1 MQTSSFSRPINLSEE
16 GKWLVAVT
24 SFDATN
30 SIFNKTAENN
40 SFLIS
45 TPSYWTPE
53 GGEDLINKLKKLLEL
68 QSQNDIELHVKEVE
82 KKGYSNRNRKPWI

>member
-1 MQTSSFSRPINLSEE
+1 MQTSTFSRPINLSEE

-53 GGEDLINKLKKLLEL
+53 GGEDLINKLKKITRAPI
-68 QSQNDIELHVKEVE
+68 SK
-82 KKGYSNRNRKPWI
+82 